1 MKTKRFILVATLFV
15 LSLTL
20 MGCPKIKNS
29 PPELVKIIDGEIIK
43 INSIDYEHTYG
54 ESLDPEAMVQYLI
67 DNENLTAIDYDQSG
81 LIIGQDRKYF
91 DISDQIEVVS
101 FYDIWDIGDDA
112 NFDGTVDALDEEYY
126 GLTKTDID
134 GNPVY
139 DADKLWLAEF
149 LPVDTEIAFTLK
161 VTDEDGDFTT
171 LSGNIVI
178 VE

>member
-1 MKTKRFILVATLFV
+1 MKTKRFILVAILFV

-43 INSIDYEHTYG
+43 INSINYEHTYG
-54 ESLDPEAMVQYLI
+54 ESFDPELMVQYLI
-67 DNENLTAIDYDQSG
+67 DNESLFAIDYDQSG
-81 LIIGQDRKYF
+81 LIIGQERKYY
-91 DISDQIEVVS
+91 DISDQIEVTS
-101 FYDIWDIGDDA
+101 FYDIWDFDDDA
-112 NFDGTVDALDEEYY
+112 NFDGVVDSLDEEYY
-126 GLTKTDID
+126 GLTKTDVD

-139 DADKLWLAEF
+139 DSDKILLVEF
-149 LPVDTEIAFTLK
+149 FPIDTEIAFTLK
-161 VTDEDGDFTT
+161 VTDGDGDFTT